1 MEKSMKLKR
10 VFAIVQIALAAALM
24 ITAYVKFGGRILD
37 LISDEARFKA
47 WLDGYK
53 GWGTVVF
60 VGIRAFQ
67 TVIKIIPAE
76 PLEIAAGYVYGAV
89 GGGAL
94 CLLGSVLGSLVILAL
109 TKTFGK
115 KITDLFVP
123 GKTLARYTRLNDE
136 KRLIRTLFII
146 YLIPSTPK
154 DLLTYLSGLLK
165 IKAWKFML
173 ITSVARIPSI
183 ITSTICG
190 AQLGQ
195 SNYKAAVAV
204 FIATLAAGAVG
215 TLIYKSFERKR
226 RVKEAAKSLAA

>member
-10 VFAIVQIALAAALM
+10 VFAVIQIVLVASLI
-24 ITAYVKFGGRILD
+24 ITAYIKFGGRMLD
-37 LISDEARFKA
+37 FVSDEARFKL

-53 GWGTVVF
+53 GWGAIVF

-76 PLEIAAGYVYGAV
+76 PLEIAAGYAYGVV

-109 TKTFGK
+109 VKTFGR
-115 KITDLFVP
+115 KITDLFVTE
-123 GKTLARYTRLNDE
+123 KTLEKYAFLSDE
-136 KRLIRTLFII
+136 RKLAKLLFIV

-154 DLLTYLSGLLK
+154 DLLTYLSGFLR
-165 IKAWKFML
+165 IKTWKFML
-173 ITSVARIPSI
+173 ITSIARIPSI

-190 AQLGQ
+190 AQIGQ
-195 SNYKAAVAV
+195 GNYKVAAAV
-204 FIATLAAGAVG
+204 FIATLAAGIIG
-215 TLIYKSFERKR
+215 TFLYESFEKKR
-226 RVKEAAKSLAA
+226 RVKSSPPKAAA